1 MVLAGSFLM
10 SAWMHVFVAPNIPL
24 RCQVWPQLR
33 FYLSIA
39 GAIILEDL
47 VTFAYRR
54 LTRKKMNSTK
64 PNGNAIESEVDKAK
78 VTSRDAEPAGNNAL
92 QRRGKSEI
100 DDKTATAPSMEQP
113 VEATPIVFRTIGY
126 IWVAFFEVWSTSKSL
141 YLIRQCL
148 AA

>member
-1 MVLAGSFLM
+1 
-10 SAWMHVFVAPNIPL
+10 MHVFVAPNIPL

-54 LTRKKMNSTK
+54 LTTKKANHARQNSHSV
-64 PNGNAIESEVDKAK
+64 ESEEHKAT
-78 VTSRDAEPAGNNAL
+78 VSSRDDEPAQDNEL
-92 QRRGKSEI
+92 KRRGRATKDEKSSAFSS
-100 DDKTATAPSMEQP
+100 TEQP
-113 VEATPIVFRTIGY
+113 IEPTPIVFRTIGY
-126 IWVAFFEVWSTSKSL
+126 MWVAFFEVWSTSKSL

-148 AA
+148 AV